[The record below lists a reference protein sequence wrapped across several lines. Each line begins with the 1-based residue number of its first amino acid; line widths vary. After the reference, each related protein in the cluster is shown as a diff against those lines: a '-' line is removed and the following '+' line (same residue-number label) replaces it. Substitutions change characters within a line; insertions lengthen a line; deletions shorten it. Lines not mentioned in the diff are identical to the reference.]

1 MNYIVVLF
9 KNKERKKIINKF
21 KTFERAQDFF
31 NKKIEENKNVLFE
44 KQVENANDCNFELCL
59 LQKKDSNFDNLYVR
73 DNLGRQVKIE
83 TDDPEYKI
91 INVSNYKVEELVF
104 DISENKKIT
113 IKEFIKKYLPKN
125 SIKLLSR
132 LNNKIVV
139 QNDDKVN
146 LFSLKN
152 EYESKRFL
160 ESLNDYF
167 FMENRIDSIF
177 VIDAS
182 KEQKKYLYDILSKM
196 GIDKQLLYRRSTTFK
211 PR

>member
-1 MNYIVVLF
+1 MGYIVVLF

-21 KTFERAQDFF
+21 KTFKRAQEFF
-31 NKKIEENKNVLFE
+31 DKKIEDNKSIFFE
-44 KQVENANDCNFELCL
+44 KQIENANDCNFELCL
-59 LQKKDSNFDNLYVR
+59 LQKRDSNFDNLYVR

-83 TDDPEYKI
+83 TDDPDYKI
-91 INVSNYKVEELVF
+91 IKISNYKIEELIF
-104 DISENKKIT
+104 DISLNKKIT
-113 IKEFIKKYLPKN
+113 INDFIKIYLPKN
-125 SIKLLSR
+125 SIKLVSK

-152 EYESKRFL
+152 EDESQRFVDEL
-160 ESLNDYF
+160 SYHFLNLG
-167 FMENRIDSIF
+167 RIDTIF
-177 VIDAS
+177 VGESS

>member
-113 IKEFIKKYLPKN
+113 IKEFIKKYLPKT

>member
-21 KTFERAQDFF
+21 KTFDRAQDFF

-113 IKEFIKKYLPKN
+113 IKEFIKKYLPKT

>member
-21 KTFERAQDFF
+21 KTIERATEFF

-59 LQKKDSNFDNLYVR
+59 LQKKDSNFDSLYVR
-73 DNLGRQVKIE
+73 DNLGRQIKIE

-113 IKEFIKKYLPKN
+113 IKEFIRKYLPKS
-125 SIKLLSR
+125 SIKLVSR

-160 ESLNDYF
+160 ESLSDYF
-167 FMENRIDSIF
+167 FEKDRTDSIF

-182 KEQKKYLYDILSKM
+182 KEQKKYLYEVLSKV
-196 GIDKQLLYRRSTTFK
+196 GIDKQLLYRKSTTFK